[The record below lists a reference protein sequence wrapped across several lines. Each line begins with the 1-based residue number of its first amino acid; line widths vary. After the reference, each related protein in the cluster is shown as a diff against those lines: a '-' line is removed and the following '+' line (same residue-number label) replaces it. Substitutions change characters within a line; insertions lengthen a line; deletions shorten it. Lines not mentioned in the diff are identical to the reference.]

1 MKVSSSGRN
10 QVFELKMK
18 TVKVAILTIFI
29 LCFQEVKS
37 EETTLQSQL
46 NETRSQQCK
55 LQMKCHFLHL
65 MNEYFNEVREIWK

>member
-37 EETTLQSQL
+37 EETISEPQL
-46 NETRSQQCK
+46 NETRPQQCK
-55 LQMKCHFLHL
+55 QQIKCHFLHL